1 MRQEDIIEI
10 DDLEELVK
18 ADPSYESFMKSAD

>member
-18 ADPSYESFMKSAD
+18 ADPSYESYMEAGN

>member
-1 MRQEDIIEI
+1 MRQEDIMEI

-18 ADPSYESFMKSAD
+18 ADPSYESYMKAVD